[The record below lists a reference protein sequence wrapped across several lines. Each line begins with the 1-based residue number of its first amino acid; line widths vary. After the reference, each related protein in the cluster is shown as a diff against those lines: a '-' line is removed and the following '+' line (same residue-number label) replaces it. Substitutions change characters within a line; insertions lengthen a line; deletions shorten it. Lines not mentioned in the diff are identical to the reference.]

1 VRFLGAVP
9 NTDMQTLFN
18 ASCAFALAPHR
29 ESFGMVFVEA
39 LLAGCPCLIPQG
51 WGIDG
56 YLEDGEAVL
65 AVPSRDVTEIADGL
79 VRLAREEAA
88 FKARLARLA
97 ETGGLD
103 LFRRDAIAAVYRAG
117 LAEAVPG

>member
-1 VRFLGAVP
+1 
-9 NTDMQTLFN
+9 
-18 ASCAFALAPHR
+18 
-29 ESFGMVFVEA
+29 VEA
-39 LLAGCPCLIPQG
+39 LLAGCPCLIPQR

-65 AVPSRDVTEIADGL
+65 AVPSRDVNAIAEGL
-79 VRLAREEAA
+79 VRLARDEAA